1 MKRLTYLTALLCTAA
16 LAGCSNEE
24 LMENGAATQQDEL
37 TLTATTGADTRTA
50 VDVNYNVNWSAGDAF
65 YVFGTLVQDNVYSST
80 GTFELK
86 NGEGG
91 STGTFKGT
99 VTGEMSEL
107 EYAVYPSKN
116 YTPSTCTLTFPT
128 TYTYPVSNAPMFGKL
143 NEAKNKVEFT
153 QLLSG
158 LMRIQVSGIEGGAQG
173 TLKLNAS
180 GITGTAVLTPGTPA
194 TLAALS
200 STGGEVT
207 LSFTGTGIDPLI
219 LDIPVPAGTYS
230 GGITATLKI
239 GIAEAQVFHT
249 TSSFTVTAGTAKE
262 MRPIRIVEIDG
273 ETINFSQT
281 VADAQAANK
290 ALEEGV
296 KNITIESVAANGEI
310 AIPSTSTAEAPVTIN
325 IAATNSNEF
334 TVKGAA
340 DNTETPAA
348 VINVPTGTAGTL
360 NVKNIEH
367 VELNG
372 GSWTKVTS
380 STGANT
386 LEIKDGTVIDE
397 LVIQK
402 GGISIAAG
410 AEVKKITL
418 QADASIKNRIVVADS
433 KSMEINVGTHTL
445 TLENKGFH
453 FIGGGATLTFNGDAS
468 SKGKITDYSQAIAIY
483 QKTGGNFTMKNIE
496 YTAPSVG
503 SAGILIDPHVSSAN
517 ITVENSTMNCK
528 YYCLSSNAAKENGSG
543 HVVTLTN
550 STFTAE
556 ETGLMFN
563 VPGTVT
569 ATNCTFTGGWQGAFL
584 RGGNITFDGCTFKL
598 NVNGSYDTGIGSSKP
613 AGATSWGDGNQAP
626 SAALTIGNRGSNTA
640 YNSPKVVELRNSCTF
655 SVLKDNAAST
665 DYPSVYIDA
674 NPSQSSQTVTFTY
687 DATSGTNFGNAGK
700 GLDIRNKAG
709 QVTVNGKVYSGPTA
723 E

>member
-1 MKRLTYLTALLCTAA
+1 M
-16 LAGCSNEE
+16 
-24 LMENGAATQQDEL
+24 
-37 TLTATTGADTRTA
+37 
-50 VDVNYNVNWSAGDAF
+50 
-65 YVFGTLVQDNVYSST
+65 
-80 GTFELK
+80 
-86 NGEGG
+86 
-91 STGTFKGT
+91 
-99 VTGEMSEL
+99 
-107 EYAVYPSKN
+107 
-116 YTPSTCTLTFPT
+116 
-128 TYTYPVSNAPMFGKL
+128 
-143 NEAKNKVEFT
+143 
-153 QLLSG
+153 
-158 LMRIQVSGIEGGAQG
+158 
-173 TLKLNAS
+173 
-180 GITGTAVLTPGTPA
+180 
-194 TLAALS
+194 
-200 STGGEVT
+200 
-207 LSFTGTGIDPLI
+207 
-219 LDIPVPAGTYS
+219 PAGTYS

-239 GIAEAQVFHT
+239 GTAEAQVFHT

-273 ETINFSQT
+273 STINFSQT
-281 VADAQAANK
+281 VADEEAANK

-310 AIPSTSTAEAPVTIN
+310 AIPSSSTAEEPVTIN
-325 IAATNSNEF
+325 IASVSSNEF
-334 TVKGAA
+334 TVKGATDDTA
-340 DNTETPAA
+340 TPAA
-348 VINVPTGTAGTL
+348 VINVPQGTTGTL

-372 GSWTKVTS
+372 GAWTKVTS

-397 LVIQK
+397 LVVQK
-402 GGISIAAG
+402 GGINIAAG

-418 QADASIKNRIVVADS
+418 QADASIKNRIVVAEG
-433 KSMEINVGTHTL
+433 KNMEINVGTHTL
-445 TLENKGFH
+445 TLEDKGFH
-453 FIGGGATLTFNGDAS
+453 LIAGGATLIFNGDGT
-468 SKGKITDYSQAIAIY
+468 SKGKITDYSQAIAIN
-483 QKTGGNFTMKNIE
+483 QSIGGNFTMKNIE
-496 YTAPSVG
+496 YAAPSVG
-503 SAGILIDPHVSSAN
+503 SAGILIDPRVSSAK

-584 RGGNITFDGCTFKL
+584 RGGNFTFDGCTFKL
-598 NVNGSYDTGIGSSKP
+598 NVSSSYDTGIGSNKP

-640 YNSPKVVELRNSCTF
+640 YNCPKVVELRNSCTF

-709 QVTVNGKVYSGPTA
+709 QVTVNGKVYSGSTA